1 MYSKVT
7 IVLLFLVLLH
17 PALQPAAAGETR
29 SCSDIRTSYNS
40 VTDLRADAFTLR
52 PEDPRWPS
60 FLEWAKAKKI
70 YTFTIVGLSGE
81 GPQGI
86 IFRWAKDT
94 AWQKDVVVPF
104 GQALA
109 HIIAERQWRDTDFP
123 EFFDS
128 RGGVYDVN
136 IAERLAE
143 IESQTLTP
151 WREFFQTVTMPK
163 NPALPFLNS
172 RLLSIAPD
180 GQSASILLGKDRT
193 ATYTAARL
201 QNDFASFLNDCT
213 IAKFFQDYDEKRQ
226 ADSGDAA
233 LAAQTLERGKKIY
246 TSQCSGCHGINGDGR
261 GTLALNWLPRPR
273 DFTYGSFR
281 YRSAP
286 TGSLPTDEDLFQTV
300 TKGLPGGG
308 MPAFE
313 AILSEQDRRDTVAYI
328 KQFSPR
334 FAKGSTAKPTVVPDL
349 PEVTPQRIAR
359 GVSLYADSGCPSCHG
374 AEGRGD
380 GRSGQDLKT
389 SEGDPIVSR
398 DLTHKWSFRGGHTPQ
413 DIYKRIANGMDGSS
427 MAAYG
432 EVLEPDQIW
441 DIVFYLLSLSP
452 DQRPHAAASH

>member
-1 MYSKVT
+1 MDSKVT

-17 PALQPAAAGETR
+17 PALQLAAAGETR

-163 NPALPFLNS
+163 KPGASLPQ
-172 RLLSIAPD
+172 LSAVEHRA
-180 GQSASILLGKDRT
+180 GWT
-193 ATYTAARL
+193 VCV
-201 QNDFASFLNDCT
+201 DFAR
-213 IAKFFQDYDEKRQ
+213 KRS
-226 ADSGDAA
+226 DGD
-233 LAAQTLERGKKIY
+233 I
-246 TSQCSGCHGINGDGR
+246 
-261 GTLALNWLPRPR
+261 
-273 DFTYGSFR
+273 YGSPLTKRFR
-281 YRSAP
+281 LVSQRLYYC
-286 TGSLPTDEDLFQTV
+286 Q
-300 TKGLPGGG
+300 
-308 MPAFE
+308 
-313 AILSEQDRRDTVAYI
+313 ILS
-328 KQFSPR
+328 
-334 FAKGSTAKPTVVPDL
+334 GL
-349 PEVTPQRIAR
+349 
-359 GVSLYADSGCPSCHG
+359 
-374 AEGRGD
+374 
-380 GRSGQDLKT
+380 
-389 SEGDPIVSR
+389 
-398 DLTHKWSFRGGHTPQ
+398 
-413 DIYKRIANGMDGSS
+413 
-427 MAAYG
+427 
-432 EVLEPDQIW
+432 
-441 DIVFYLLSLSP
+441 
-452 DQRPHAAASH
+452 